1 MKNEWAVLA
10 FVRFFLAFVVLNRHL
25 MMVYDNIDVFG
36 VKQFGSFAAVVG
48 FFIISGYSIHFSIER
63 EEEGFYIRRVRR
75 IYPIFFIALSLAVL
89 TNFLLPENTVSGLL
103 MSKKEGWFQFLL
115 HFFCLHLVV
124 RPVIFD
130 IITAWSLGI
139 EEWCYVFAPILKRLR
154 AEFLW
159 MFLVGSAAFWVCWPS
174 VMYGAD
180 VISGNHFLPHIALVW
195 AWLIGWLIKDNR
207 DKLFLVCLFVLL
219 PGALVHT
226 NLIQDQGSLSVFT
239 VGGTVMFIIFA
250 DRIKLSESMQ
260 SFGFWLGDISYP
272 LYILHFPIMRLM
284 KYTMPEARMVDY
296 VIIIFGVSILV
307 YYIIDKP
314 IRVKRKV

>member
-25 MMVYDNIDVFG
+25 MMVYDSIDVFG

-124 RPVIFD
+124 RPVI
-130 IITAWSLGI
+130 I
-139 EEWCYVFAPILKRLR
+139 
-154 AEFLW
+154 
-159 MFLVGSAAFWVCWPS
+159 
-174 VMYGAD
+174 
-180 VISGNHFLPHIALVW
+180 
-195 AWLIGWLIKDNR
+195 
-207 DKLFLVCLFVLL
+207 
-219 PGALVHT
+219 
-226 NLIQDQGSLSVFT
+226 
-239 VGGTVMFIIFA
+239 
-250 DRIKLSESMQ
+250 
-260 SFGFWLGDISYP
+260 
-272 LYILHFPIMRLM
+272 
-284 KYTMPEARMVDY
+284 
-296 VIIIFGVSILV
+296 
-307 YYIIDKP
+307 
-314 IRVKRKV
+314 